1 MVASVILGAIA
12 LLGAGFYTSSLVASL
27 AEPVALILA
36 GASGAMVF
44 VQMIRNGYVSQ
55 FFSSEEGEYL
65 GVGLIG
71 AAVFYLVFVVSQV
84 LIVVLSPLAG
94 LLVIGIG
101 LFMFLFGPGVLF
113 DLFEAIQGGE

>member
-44 VQMIRNGYVSQ
+44 VQMIRNGYVSE

-113 DLFEAIQGGE
+113 DLFEAIQAGE